1 MVTKLIALN
10 LSFNIYIMGEKQN
23 KLIVLIVQI
32 FIYIVLF
39 GIIICQTFRMDKY
52 DKQID
57 NYNKLIEEIQ
67 IHEEL
72 SHDCDHPWMDGDLYY
87 NIIVLNKE
95 LYHEN

>member
-1 MVTKLIALN
+1 MN
-10 LSFNIYIMGEKQN
+10 DKQN
-23 KLIVLIVQI
+23 RQNKIVILIVQI
-32 FIYIVLF
+32 FILIIFV
-39 GIIICQTFRMDKY
+39 GIIIAQTIRMDKY

-87 NIIVLNKE
+87 NIIELNKE
-95 LYHEN
+95 LYYEN

>member
-39 GIIICQTFRMDKY
+39 GLIICQTLRMDKY

-72 SHDCDHPWMDGDLYY
+72 SHDCDHPWMDGDLYD
-87 NIIVLNKE
+87 NIIELNKE